1 MRNSWRVA
9 GLSVAVPLLAFFA
22 GCSENPTSQLDEP
35 GKNPASHSGD
45 ESSFETLLCSSP
57 VGGAVTPEPEYLN
70 VGSMTAVIRDFQ
82 PNHSDFENFSE
93 EATTQLEYES
103 IAHLDLIYN
112 YVTRT
117 GVAMKDNGYGDD
129 WYTAV
134 PYHASCGTVSANEY
148 LRQTQVRCCSLVNV
162 RRDFWV
168 TTGFYAGMRM
178 RLNPLTTM
186 TAPMAKR
193 FGRTL

>member
-1 MRNSWRVA
+1 MKKSWRIA

-22 GCSENPTSQLDEP
+22 GCSENQTIQSAEP
-35 GKNPASHSGD
+35 GKDPSNLGNAS
-45 ESSFETLLCSSP
+45 SSQGTLLCSSP
-57 VGGAVTPEPEYLN
+57 VGGAVTPEPEILN
-70 VGSMTAVIRDFQ
+70 MGSMTAVIRDFQ

-134 PYHASCGTVSANEY
+134 PYHASCGTVSANAKYGSGTQIGVDGLPMDENTNLPEY
-148 LRQTQVRCCSLVNV
+148 L
-162 RRDFWV
+162 
-168 TTGFYAGMRM
+168 
-178 RLNPLTTM
+178 
-186 TAPMAKR
+186 
-193 FGRTL
+193 